1 MDSDDVVRRIAQE
14 VLRRLGAD
22 GAAAPK
28 PPAPT
33 PQARPTGTGLSAAR
47 GRALVL
53 MTGGDR
59 RLDEALVQVGRIAE
73 ACEAVTVVLSPSASR
88 LVGAPAVRRAAP
100 EARVDTEGEVEAL
113 LDGVGVVYLPNMS
126 LNALTKIGRLTPDSL
141 VCILAVQALLRAIPV
156 IATRDCLLPAG
167 IDEARVPAAVRQ
179 RIDRIAAGLVEL
191 GVELRP
197 VDRLCP
203 APGPAGVSTSKAA
216 GARSSST
223 CAGDGNCSACG
234 LCVEKQP
241 EAVQALVNTGAT
253 RVASA
258 VGVKLPPGGVAH
270 AIDHTLLKA
279 DATEAQIRKL
289 CEEARQYQFASVCVN
304 PGWVSLAAELLA
316 GSPVKVC
323 TVIGF
328 PLGATTPTA
337 KAIEARD
344 AIANGATEV
353 DMVINV
359 GALKSGDDAL
369 VRRDIEAVVNAARG
383 QALVKVIIET
393 ALLSREEKVKACLL
407 AKMAGADFVKTSTG
421 FSTGGA
427 TVEDIA
433 LMRETVG
440 PEMGVKA
447 SGGVGDRKTAEAMV
461 AAGATRIGASASVA
475 IATGQKGAKG
485 GY

>member
-1 MDSDDVVRRIAQE
+1 MDSDDVVRRIATE
-14 VLRRLGAD
+14 VLKRLGAD
-22 GAAAPK
+22 GAPAPRAQLPATPAAQAPVPRAAPV
-28 PPAPT
+28 A
-33 PQARPTGTGLSAAR
+33 GE
-47 GRALVL
+47 RALVL
-53 MTGGDR
+53 LTGGDR
-59 RLDEALVQVGRIAE
+59 RVDEALVQVGRIAE
-73 ACEAVTVVLSPSASR
+73 SCEAVTAVLSPSAST

-100 EARVDTEGEVEAL
+100 EAKVVTEGEVEAL
-113 LDGVGVVYLPNMS
+113 LDSVGVVYLPNMS

-141 VCILAVQALLRAIPV
+141 VCILAVQALLRGIPV
-156 IATRDCLLPAG
+156 IATTDCLLPAG
-167 IDEARVPAAVRQ
+167 IDAARVPAAVRQ
-179 RIDRIAAGLVEL
+179 RIDRITAGLAEL
-191 GVELRP
+191 GVDLRP

-203 APGPAGVSTSKAA
+203 VAGQAAKAA
-216 GARSSST
+216 GARPSST
-223 CAGDGNCSACG
+223 CNGDGNCSACG

-241 EAVQALVNTGAT
+241 EAVQALVDSGAA
-253 RVASA
+253 RVASS

-279 DATEAQIRKL
+279 DATEDQIRKL
-289 CEEARQYQFASVCVN
+289 CEEARQYEFASVCVN
-304 PGWVSLAAELLA
+304 PGWVGLAAELLA

-359 GALKSGDDAL
+359 GALKSGDDEL

-383 QALVKVIIET
+383 QALTKVIIET

-440 PEMGVKA
+440 PDMGVKA
-447 SGGVGDRKTAEAMV
+447 SGGVSDRATADAMV

-475 IATGQKGAKG
+475 IATGQKSAKG